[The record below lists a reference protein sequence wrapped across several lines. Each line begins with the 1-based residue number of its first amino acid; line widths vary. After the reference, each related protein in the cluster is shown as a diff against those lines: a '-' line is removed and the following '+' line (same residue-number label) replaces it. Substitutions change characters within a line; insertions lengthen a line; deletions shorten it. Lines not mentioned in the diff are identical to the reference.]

1 MKNEAARAFNITI
14 VRDALIKIAHR
25 YYNPKYH
32 GSIIDRSRVELIS
45 NLLDVLG
52 QKSTLE
58 ESRILDVGCGKADL
72 LVCLGELGAKNLVGV
87 NLFPLPAE
95 CFTDE
100 RYVEEIFGDKPGK
113 IKYVQCDIDNEQLP
127 FPTEKFDAVLL
138 VDVLEHLNNPGFAL
152 KEISR
157 MLKNGGA
164 LSIRTPNCASLKN
177 RIRMLSGKSPYH
189 DLKGWVFDHRLLVPN
204 TSEKRFQG
212 HIREYTVEEL
222 RQLLNYFGLKL
233 LYVKLRPA
241 EHAPY
246 RKAFLKIYNIL
257 ERLYPRF
264 AYHVLVIAIKD
275 SSTNVRGN
283 MLRCHGK

>member
-1 MKNEAARAFNITI
+1 MKRKSI
-14 VRDALIKIAHR
+14 VRDALVKVADQ
-25 YYNPKYH
+25 YYDPKYH

-45 NLLDVLG
+45 SLLGVLG

-72 LVCLGELGAKNLVGV
+72 LVCLRELGAKNLVGV
-87 NLFPLPAE
+87 NLFPLSTE

-100 RYVEEIFGDKPGK
+100 RYVEAIFGDKLGK

-127 FPTEKFDAVLL
+127 FPSENFDAVLL
-138 VDVLEHLNNPGFAL
+138 VDVLEHLSNPGFAL
-152 KEISR
+152 KEIAHV
-157 MLKNGGA
+157 LKNGGV
-164 LSIRTPNCASLKN
+164 LCIRTPNCANLKN
-177 RIRMLSGKSPYH
+177 RVRILFGKSPYH

-204 TSEKRFQG
+204 TGEKRFQG

-233 LYVKLRPA
+233 LYVKLYPA
-241 EHAPY
+241 EHIPY
-246 RKAFLKIYNIL
+246 RETFLKIYNIL
-257 ERLYPRF
+257 ECLYPRF
-264 AYHVLVIAIKD
+264 AYHISAIAIKD

-283 MLRCHGK
+283 MLQCHGK